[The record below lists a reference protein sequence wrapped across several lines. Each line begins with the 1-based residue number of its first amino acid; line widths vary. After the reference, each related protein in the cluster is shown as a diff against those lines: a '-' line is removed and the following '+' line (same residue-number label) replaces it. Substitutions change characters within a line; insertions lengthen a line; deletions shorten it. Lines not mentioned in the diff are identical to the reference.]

1 MNSRKKR
8 ILKKAVL
15 PIEGK
20 FVPITFEEMDSM
32 AFISLNGNSAKL
44 YGYLKRAARTAAY
57 KNGMSRQGDVQFDFT
72 YSEAKRHG
80 FSESTFIRA
89 IRQLWEKGFIELVER
104 GGLRGQGRSNSRY
117 KLAAYWKTY
126 GEKWTDRKMSQQ
138 DPFENTTEPKN
149 GSEKW

>member
-15 PIEGK
+15 PIGGK
-20 FVPITFEEMDSM
+20 FVPITFEELDSK

-72 YSEAKRHG
+72 YSESKSYGDLTTALAKN
-80 FSESTFIRA
+80 E
-89 IRQLWEKGFIELVER
+89 RQWLSAHIPVYILI
-104 GGLRGQGRSNSRY
+104 
-117 KLAAYWKTY
+117 
-126 GEKWTDRKMSQQ
+126 
-138 DPFENTTEPKN
+138 
-149 GSEKW
+149 